1 MELKKN
7 PEFDSQKV
15 RFPLMMLGFLII
27 GSLVLT
33 AFSYQIPVEN
43 DQKTEKSKAKDDI
56 PEEQIQEDT
65 PPPPPVD
72 NTPPPPDA
80 PEPPIVPDAE
90 EKDNEDKEIENKPPP
105 PPPPKIKVEPK
116 KAAAPIV
123 DYPDVEAQFPGGAAA
138 MKQYLA
144 ENIQYPEMAIEMGDQ
159 GKVFVEF
166 VVNADGSLQNVKILK
181 GVSNEIDRE
190 AKRVVKSMPKW
201 TPAEQK
207 GEAVRARCRIPI
219 SFIIR

>member
-27 GSLVLT
+27 GSLVL
-33 AFSYQIPVEN
+33 ASFSFQAPAELAE
-43 DQKTEKSKAKDDI
+43 KTEKSKDKDDI
-56 PEEQIQEDT
+56 PEEQIQEDA
-65 PPPPPVD
+65 PEPPPVD

-80 PEPPIVPDAE
+80 PEPPIVPDAK
-90 EKDNEDKEIENKPPP
+90 EKDNEDKEIKNKPTP
-105 PPPPKIKVEPK
+105 PPPPKITVEPK
-116 KAAAPIV
+116 KEAAPIV

-144 ENIQYPEMAIEMGDQ
+144 ENINYPEMAIEMGDQ

-166 VVNADGSLQNVKILK
+166 VVNADGSLQDVKILK
-181 GVSNEIDRE
+181 GVSKEIDRE

-207 GEAVRARCRIPI
+207 GESVRARCRIPI